1 MSYIL
6 DALKRAEAERE
17 RGAVP
22 GLHAQ
27 QVATAAPRT
36 AAIVRS
42 RIALLTVVALVLG
55 GIAAGLWLWRAPETE
70 VNVAA
75 VQPVVVRPSVPA
87 PAVQAPATV
96 PSLPSVVPQP
106 LPAAPPAVVPMAVPA
121 PAAAPTPSAV
131 AQVASPKPL
140 PSSLA
145 KASAAPVAAPAPAV
159 VPLLAELAEDIRRQI
174 PALTV
179 TGAVYSENPAQRL
192 LLVNGL
198 VLSQGAQ
205 VAPELIVEEIGVR
218 SSVLSFRGARFR
230 LAH

>member
-27 QVATAAPRT
+27 QLATSAPQT

-42 RIALLTVVALVLG
+42 RLWLAGAAAVVLG
-55 GIAAGLWLWRAPETE
+55 GIALGLWVWRAPQRA
-70 VNVAA
+70 VGVAA
-75 VQPVVVRPSVPA
+75 VPPAVVRPAVPA
-87 PAVQAPATV
+87 PVVQAPATV

-106 LPAAPPAVVPMAVPA
+106 LPAALVPMVVPAPAVASAPPAVAQAAPAKPLPAPSAKASAAQAAVPA
-121 PAAAPTPSAV
+121 PAA
-131 AQVASPKPL
+131 
-140 PSSLA
+140 
-145 KASAAPVAAPAPAV
+145 
-159 VPLLAELAEDIRRQI
+159 VPLLGELAEDIRRQI
-174 PALTV
+174 PTLAV

-198 VLSQGAQ
+198 VLAQGAQ

-218 SSVLSFRGARFR
+218 SSVLSFRSTRFR